1 MAPAS
6 VTRRMQIRDG
16 AGVDG
21 HPRYEDAELHVEV
34 SEADL
39 STLTWAIAHQRA
51 VSHQAKDTGSR
62 VPGERPRRGS
72 YLRTVWPRLVMNLAT
87 EPSAVGTVPNTSRW
101 RVVSAT

>member
-21 HPRYEDAELHVEV
+21 HPGYEDAELHVEV

-51 VSHQAKDTGSR
+51 VSHQAKDTGS
-62 VPGERPRRGS
+62 VPATFTFPCARAPVGLPTGALVCPGS
-72 YLRTVWPRLVMNLAT
+72 DPDGAAICGRCGQD
-87 EPSAVGTVPNTSRW
+87 S
-101 RVVSAT
+101 